1 MTKSILFFF
10 VSISLSS
17 CYNQERNCKNFK
29 TGTFKFD
36 FMVNGKKQTTT
47 FQRNDSIEIETFQG
61 KTDTSTVRWVND
73 CEYILTKKNPKTIQE
88 KKSISMRI
96 LTTSKKTY
104 TFEFGLV
111 GSDKK
116 QQGLA
121 TKID

>member
-10 VSISLSS
+10 IFISLSS
-17 CYNQERNCKNFK
+17 CYNQERNCKDFK

-61 KTDTSTVRWVND
+61 KTDTSSVRWVND

>member
-10 VSISLSS
+10 IFISLSS
-17 CYNQERNCKNFK
+17 CYNHERNCKDFK

-47 FQRNDSIEIETFQG
+47 FHRNDSIEIETFQG
-61 KTDTSTVRWVND
+61 KTDTSSVRWVND